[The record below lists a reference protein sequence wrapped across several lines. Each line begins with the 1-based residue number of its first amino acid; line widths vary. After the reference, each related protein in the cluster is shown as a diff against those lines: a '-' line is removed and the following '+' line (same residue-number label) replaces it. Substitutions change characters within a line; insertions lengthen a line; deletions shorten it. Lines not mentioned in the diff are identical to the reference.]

1 MFFLSRDR
9 AFGVPKY
16 HDHSN
21 EIPPHIG
28 TIPQVVLRASPP
40 YVVTS
45 SVSSFRDLPDLL
57 SHGIEELLLS
67 DLQLLASTLCAL
79 AACFS
84 VGQRPNGD
92 TFLPLIDNAYA
103 RDCQVFE
110 VRAVGV
116 V

>member
-1 MFFLSRDR
+1 M
-9 AFGVPKY
+9 
-16 HDHSN
+16 
-21 EIPPHIG
+21 
-28 TIPQVVLRASPP
+28 
-40 YVVTS
+40 VTS
-45 SVSSFRDLPDLL
+45 SVFSFRDLPDLL
-57 SHGIEELLLS
+57 SYGIEELLLS
-67 DLQLLASTLCAL
+67 ALQLLASTLCAL

-116 V
+116 A